1 MNEDTSIIFIVIA
14 VVLGVLTLVGGI
26 TYAVDRGAIRDKE
39 FSVACLEAGGTIL
52 YSQCVTGVEPR
63 D

>member
-1 MNEDTSIIFIVIA
+1 MKEDSSIIFIVIA
-14 VVLGVLTLVGGI
+14 VVLGVLALVGGI
-26 TYAVDRGAIRDKE
+26 TYAVDRTSIRNKE

-52 YSQCVTGVEPR
+52 YGQCVTGVEPR